1 MSTRI
6 RVLVVEDHSI
16 LRAALVTAV
25 RMSGELLLA
34 GEASTA
40 GQALELCRA
49 AWPDMVLIG
58 SHLPDMTVLET
69 TAQLCKEFAG
79 IRIISI
85 LRYEAASEMHVLVKA
100 GVRGFVLRDMLT
112 SELLPAIQGV
122 AAGRFHFPPEFG
134 FVGQGGSEA
143 AEKKI

>member
-40 GQALELCRA
+40 TQAFESCRIV
-49 AWPDMVLIG
+49 WPDIVLMG
-58 SHLPDMTVLET
+58 SHLPDLSVAET
-69 TAQLCKEFAG
+69 TAQLGKEFAG
-79 IRIISI
+79 IKIISI
-85 LRYEAASEMHVLVKA
+85 VRYEAASEMHSSVKA
-100 GVRGFVLRDMLT
+100 GARGFVLRDMLAT
-112 SELLPAIQGV
+112 ELLPAIQAV
-122 AAGRFHFPPEFG
+122 AAGRFYFPPEFG
-134 FVGQGGSEA
+134 FVGLPGAEA
-143 AEKKI
+143 ATSQG